1 MPQPTTLAI
10 LAGLS
15 IVGTVVGVS
24 VGRATLAQINPANF
38 EDRESTFYSDL
49 VPDAQRA
56 DWAQVQAQEYQQAV
70 QATAPQGCVGCTWP
84 VAPVPPQDPTVARYD
99 QSMTAVVPPARAE
112 RPVRVAALQ
121 PPPEPQPDWKQV
133 ERYTQYPVE
142 QPVHV
147 ATGTDTTGSQAA
159 GDTGTQ

>member
-1 MPQPTTLAI
+1 VPQPTTLAI

-15 IVGTVVGVS
+15 IVGTLVGVS

-38 EDRESTFYSDL
+38 EDRESSFYSDM
-49 VPDAQRA
+49 VPNAPRA
-56 DWAQVQAQEYQQAV
+56 DWAQVQQQEYQQAA
-70 QATAPQGCVGCTWP
+70 QATAPQTCLGCAWP

-99 QSMTAVVPPARAE
+99 QSIVAVVPPARVE
-112 RPVRVAALQ
+112 RPVRVAAVQ
-121 PPPEPQPDWKQV
+121 PPSEPQPDWKQV

-147 ATGTDTTGSQAA
+147 ATGTETTSSPDA